1 MPLIFSYGT
10 LQQREVQLS
19 TFGRLLQGR
28 KDELVGFEASLVQ
41 IEDSELA
48 KTIGR
53 THHDNVTFNGRNDS
67 RVSGTVFEISDAELA
82 DADRYEE
89 RAVYKRIRTT
99 LASGTE
105 AWVYVD
111 VPAQPRHSCAEMPT
125 SCTSPPAAPLR

>member
-67 RVSGTVFEISDAELA
+67 RVSDTVFEISDAELA

-111 VPAQPRHSCAEMPT
+111 ARSAPA
-125 SCTSPPAAPLR
+125 